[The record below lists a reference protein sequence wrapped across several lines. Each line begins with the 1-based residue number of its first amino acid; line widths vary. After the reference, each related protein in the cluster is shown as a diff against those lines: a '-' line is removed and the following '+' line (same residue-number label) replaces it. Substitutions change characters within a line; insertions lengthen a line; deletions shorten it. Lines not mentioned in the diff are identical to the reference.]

1 MCSFQ
6 STASTEAG
14 THGSYPSKIL
24 YRPNFCRTMKRIVQF
39 LLQAAVLG
47 LAFAFVLVWFRPA
60 LLAPEHAGNGVAA
73 VRSYADAVNRT
84 APSVVSIYTRTMV
97 SEPMIR
103 EDADPLFQ
111 RLYRDRRVLRPRSGL
126 GSGVI
131 VAEDGVIL
139 TTAHVI
145 DGVDNIFV
153 SLFDGRVAEARVI
166 GTDPGTDLAVL
177 KVELEG
183 LPAAVF
189 DTETRHRP
197 GDVVLAIGNAF
208 GLNHTVTAG
217 IISATGRGDLNL
229 TAFEDFIQT
238 DAAINSG
245 NSGGALVNPEGAVI
259 GINSASLSQDI
270 GAQGISFAISARL
283 ATDVLEQILRYG
295 QVQRG
300 WLGANLADPPLVALE
315 GEQQPE
321 GVQISQIYRDGP
333 AWRGGLRPGDILIRA
348 DGAPVGT
355 AREFTLRIAEQA
367 PGTEIELVA
376 MRGGQTFTTSATLIQ
391 HPPLQR

>member
-1 MCSFQ
+1 
-6 STASTEAG
+6 
-14 THGSYPSKIL
+14 
-24 YRPNFCRTMKRIVQF
+24 MKRLALFLAQIV
-39 LLQAAVLG
+39 LAG
-47 LAFAFVLVWFRPA
+47 LAVAFLLVWFRPE
-60 LLAPEHAGNGVAA
+60 LLPTTGATPAA
-73 VRSYADAVNRT
+73 SGPVRSYADAVNRT
-84 APSVVSIYTRTMV
+84 APSVVSIYTRTLV

-103 EDADPLFQ
+103 EGGDVLFRQ
-111 RLYRDRRVLRPRSGL
+111 LFGDRQVLRPRNGL

-131 VAEDGVIL
+131 VSPNGVIL

-177 KVELEG
+177 KVDLEE

-245 NSGGALVNPEGAVI
+245 NSGGALINPDGEVI

-295 QVQRG
+295 QVERG

-348 DGAPVGT
+348 DGRPVGT
-355 AREFTLRIAEQA
+355 AREFTLRIAEQS
-367 PGTEIELVA
+367 PGTELELVA
-376 MRGGQTFTTSATLIQ
+376 MRGGQTFTTSVTLIQ